1 MNILLV
7 GSGGRE
13 HALAWK
19 IAASPLVKR
28 LVMAPGNTG
37 MAALG
42 ELRPLKVTDAPGLI
56 ALAQEIS
63 ADLIVI
69 GPEIAVEAGVA
80 DAAAKAGIPCFGPV
94 AAAGRLES
102 SKAFTKAFTDRHGLP
117 TARYRTCDD
126 AASAKAALDGFSP
139 PYVIKA
145 DGLAAGKGVVI
156 AQDRAAA
163 EAAIDDALGGR
174 FGTAGARVVIE
185 EFLEGEIGSLFALC
199 DGKDSIVFG
208 SAQDHKRAYD
218 GELGPNTGGMGT
230 YSPAPVFTDELVEQ
244 VRTRL
249 AEPAFAGIA
258 AEGAPYKG
266 VLFVELMATADG
278 PKLVEFN
285 VRFGDPECQVLMLRL
300 ESDLVPYL
308 VVRPRDAGPGACA
321 GLARRGGDL
330 RGAGRRRL
338 SGEPGD
344 RVDHPRRRTGLRAG
358 RGGLPCR
365 RLARRGRDL
374 AGLGR
379 PRAQCLRPRR
389 DAAGSAGQGLCG
401 GRPHRLA
408 GRIPP
413 DRHRL
418 ARPGRPLG
426 FRSSRVAASP
436 LAPGVGGSVWWFKH
450 LYDSEGTP
458 WPTPPSNSANS

>member
-28 LVMAPGNTG
+28 LVMAPGNPG

-56 ALAQEIS
+56 ALAQEIA

-69 GPEIAVEAGVA
+69 GPEIAVEAGLA

-174 FGTAGARVVIE
+174 FGAAGARVVIE

-218 GELGPNTGGMGT
+218 GDMGPNTGGMGA
-230 YSPAPVFTDELVEQ
+230 YSPAPVFTDDLVEQ

-308 VVRPRDAGPGACA
+308 LACA
-321 GLARRGGDL
+321 HGTLARAPAPIWRDEAAICVVLAADGYPESPVTGSII
-330 RGAGRRRL
+330 RGAEQDFGPDVVVFHAGTSRDED
-338 SGEPGD
+338 G
-344 RVDHPRRRTGLRAG
+344 TLRA
-358 RGGLPCR
+358 
-365 RLARRGRDL
+365 
-374 AGLGR
+374 
-379 PRAQCLRPRR
+379 
-389 DAAGSAGQGLCG
+389 SG
-401 GRPHRLA
+401 GRVLNVCALGATLQEARDKAYAAIARIDWPGGFHRTDIGWRA
-408 GRIPP
+408 
-413 DRHRL
+413 
-418 ARPGRPLG
+418 LG
-426 FRSSRVAASP
+426 PR
-436 LAPGVGGSVWWFKH
+436 
-450 LYDSEGTP
+450 
-458 WPTPPSNSANS
+458 